1 MTTETKR
8 GEFSNKADNILS
20 RPALIAKRQNANGP
34 ETENRRDPQRE
45 KSTTRDTPTTP
56 RDTPNNKKT
65 DPNKEQTR

>member
-8 GEFSNKADNILS
+8 GEFSKQTPVLS
-20 RPALIAKRQNANGP
+20 REEIAKRQNANGP